1 MSEPPAHHHPRGDE
15 WRPLADQIAANVKNF
30 VDGVEALAGSGGD
43 ETVPLLLL
51 EVSQILLAGAQLGA
65 SRDVIL
71 PGNWEPEVGDDP
83 DLDALRVGLATRL
96 SAVDEYAE
104 VFDPYADTSCL
115 PFRISDD
122 IAAVAA
128 DLIHGLKHYQAGRS
142 LEALWWWQYSYFNHW
157 GTHGG
162 AALRALHAVVAH
174 ASLDVAEE
182 STLLAGGGD
191 PPRPPRSRGGCPPPR
206 TPWAPAHGGAARPW
220 APWDPGPDKLKRP
233 STTRGRCGAAVA
245 LVVQKYGGSSVADAD
260 GIKRVAQRI
269 VATRK
274 RGDQVVAVVS
284 AMGDSTDELMDL
296 ASQVSPLPPARE
308 LDMLLTA
315 GERISMALLAMAIA
329 TLGLEA
335 RSFTGS
341 QAGVITDAAHGR
353 ARIIDIKPGRIA
365 GALADGAIPIVA
377 GFQGVSQTTKDV
389 TTMGRGASDTTAV
402 ALAAA
407 LAADACEIY
416 TDVDGVFTADPRIVR
431 SARRIPRISYEEMLE
446 MAACGAKVL
455 MPRCVEYARRYGV
468 SIHVRS
474 SFTNRNGTWVMGH
487 ANDRSEEAG
496 MEQAIISGVAHDRGE
511 AKITVVGV
519 PDRVGEAAKIFKAVA
534 EAGINIDMIVQN
546 VSAVATGRTDI
557 SFTLPRDDGQSAM
570 TTLQRL
576 QETVGFESLLY
587 HDRIGKVSLIG
598 AGMRSHPGVTARF
611 FSALADAGVNIEM
624 ISTSEIRISVVVD
637 QDEVDQAV
645 TATHKAFELDS
656 DQVEAV
662 VYGGTGR

>member
-1 MSEPPAHHHPRGDE
+1 M
-15 WRPLADQIAANVKNF
+15 
-30 VDGVEALAGSGGD
+30 
-43 ETVPLLLL
+43 
-51 EVSQILLAGAQLGA
+51 
-65 SRDVIL
+65 
-71 PGNWEPEVGDDP
+71 
-83 DLDALRVGLATRL
+83 
-96 SAVDEYAE
+96 
-104 VFDPYADTSCL
+104 
-115 PFRISDD
+115 
-122 IAAVAA
+122 
-128 DLIHGLKHYQAGRS
+128 
-142 LEALWWWQYSYFNHW
+142 
-157 GTHGG
+157 
-162 AALRALHAVVAH
+162 
-174 ASLDVAEE
+174 
-182 STLLAGGGD
+182 
-191 PPRPPRSRGGCPPPR
+191 
-206 TPWAPAHGGAARPW
+206 
-220 APWDPGPDKLKRP
+220 
-233 STTRGRCGAAVA
+233 A
-245 LVVQKYGGSSVADAD
+245 LVVQKYGGSSVADAN

-274 RGDQVVAVVS
+274 GGDQVVVVVS

-365 GALADGAIPIVA
+365 DALADGAIPIVA

-557 SFTLPRDDGQSAM
+557 SFTLPRDDGQSAIFPARCGGDDGPADLASM
-570 TTLQRL
+570 PATGLRVQSCGDCHLNNLGTYASP
-576 QETVGFESLLY
+576 E
-587 HDRIGKVSLIG
+587 H
-598 AGMRSHPGVTARF
+598 ARF
-611 FSALADAGVNIEM
+611 LISM
-624 ISTSEIRISVVVD
+624 ISMKPCRLRSKATSSVSQRASPSPVELLTCRIRTAAAFLAWRRVIIASTWRGWHGCHHSTLGARASISPPRSPTSTRPRS
-637 QDEVDQAV
+637 A
-645 TATHKAFELDS
+645 ATWRSAWPRS
-656 DQVEAV
+656 
-662 VYGGTGR
+662 